1 MDLGFSF
8 FDEPKLSRES
18 RCLETF
24 PFPSVSPGLKLRS
37 PRCDGVDPLQGQTPL
52 HIATEGGHCEAAQRL
67 IDARADLEA
76 KDDNGPGAWEGL
88 EEPEEE
94 GLLWQAKRAAMF
106 MFVFDSVYTTALKQ
120 L

>member
-37 PRCDGVDPLQGQTPL
+37 PRCDWVDPLPGRTPL
-52 HIATEGGHCEAAQRL
+52 HWAAEKGHWEVAQRL
-67 IDARADLEA
+67 IEVRADLEA
-76 KDDNGPGAWEGL
+76 KGKDGPGAWEGPG
-88 EEPEEE
+88 EPEEE
-94 GLLWQAKRAAMF
+94 GL
-106 MFVFDSVYTTALKQ
+106 
-120 L
+120 

>member
-8 FDEPKLSRES
+8 FDEPKSTRES

-24 PFPSVSPGLKLRS
+24 PFPSVLPGLKLRS
-37 PRCDGVDPLQGQTPL
+37 PRCDRVDPLQGRTPL
-52 HIATEGGHCEAAQRL
+52 YIAAQKGHWKVAQRL

-76 KDDNGPGAWEGL
+76 KDNHGPGAWEGL
-88 EEPEEE
+88 GEPQEE

-106 MFVFDSVYTTALKQ
+106 MLDFDSV
-120 L
+120 